1 MDKNTEQWNEI
12 NELLSKNGAHLNVL
26 EEEIDI
32 EIQREYFNLAHSITK
47 KPRKFKQLCK
57 KYTENI
63 NQLFDENIPEKQ
75 KKEMLT
81 VLATLD
87 DISIYRAIENFSKQ
101 DTPLKS
107 WATVALQQS
116 RMLIQSNLLED
127 PEIFI
132 STGLGG
138 RGNLLRY
145 FCVFLNRQKEN
156 SLEEFQQK
164 IVRNETEAALSPLKG
179 ELEQIHFST
188 GYSTFT
194 VLIPLNA
201 DLKILF
207 SGIVEEC
214 NLYGNFLHENMIITN
229 VKKLSDEEIQSLL
242 KKK

>member
-32 EIQREYFNLAHSITK
+32 EIQREYFNLAHSITE

-145 FCVFLNRQKEN
+145 FCVFLNRQKGEFPGGIPAKNRPQRDRSSLISFKRGTGTDSFFNRLLHIYRSHTAECRPEN
-156 SLEEFQQK
+156 IIFGHCRGMQPIRKFSTRKYDHHKREK
-164 IVRNETEAALSPLKG
+164 IVR
-179 ELEQIHFST
+179 
-188 GYSTFT
+188 
-194 VLIPLNA
+194 
-201 DLKILF
+201 
-207 SGIVEEC
+207 
-214 NLYGNFLHENMIITN
+214 
-229 VKKLSDEEIQSLL
+229 
-242 KKK
+242 